1 MTTCKKMLSMLCM
14 VAILSFSLVF
24 VPTTKAQKMEQITI
38 SMEADANPAVAI
50 GIGFLALICV
60 VLAWYGISVVTDSTD
75 AQSCAAFVEGKIQE
89 FKESQNIK
97 IASIAMFSV
106 MHLNLIKQWVQEWI
120 ATQENAYVSS
130 GAVGNDF
137 GRFGAMIDNAF
148 YMSNSCS
155 FSSDVSFGSVTC
167 HSINIELSNVDDTF
181 CFVRTGYNINQSTLR
196 IFSTSASPITFTIN
210 YTDRDG
216 ESKTFSKSTEFM
228 AISNQSFYQFYF
240 GSGENFAW
248 TTNEQ
253 NLLGAY
259 ISSLCGLNLLNV
271 SVGDLYPSIAS
282 NLGVDYPISAPA
294 NKRITIPAAQDVF
307 NGTGSLESYG
317 IDNPDYI
324 DFGSALSRLQDMYG
338 NPALTWED
346 VINGVN
352 TGAISASDVLTATD
366 AIPYVNTDVATGEIA
381 TSDTAAENVKPVALP
396 NDLALPTTGEIIN
409 AKPYLPR
416 YSGDETTN
424 KFKLRL
430 FDFFPFCLPWD
441 IYQVLSSFDTDPVA
455 PVIEFPLGKF
465 FKNVP
470 GVDDD
475 TLEYVAKLDLGD
487 KNFYKWFEI
496 LRTLECVGIIVGLVL
511 VSRKLIHGGD

>member
-75 AQSCAAFVEGKIQE
+75 AQSCASFVEGKIQE

-106 MHLNLIKQWVQEWI
+106 MHLNLIKQWVSEWI
-120 ATQENAYVSS
+120 ATQENAYVASLNS
-130 GAVGNDF
+130 DF
-137 GRFGAMIDNAF
+137 LSYGVVIDDV
-148 YMSNSCS
+148 Y
-155 FSSDVSFGSVTC
+155 FSSANFSADC
-167 HSINIELSNVDDTF
+167 NI
-181 CFVRTGYNINQSTLR
+181 
-196 IFSTSASPITFTIN
+196 
-210 YTDRDG
+210 
-216 ESKTFSKSTEFM
+216 
-228 AISNQSFYQFYF
+228 
-240 GSGENFAW
+240 
-248 TTNEQ
+248 
-253 NLLGAY
+253 
-259 ISSLCGLNLLNV
+259 
-271 SVGDLYPSIAS
+271 SVGDFLVKSVSITQNDLNSSFAFYHFLSGSAHGLCVCSNGSSKISFTVDYIRNGSSNVISQVFSIDLFSSSSGLYIGNFFFPLDNPTSAAAIIGNTIVKILNLNCLS
-282 NLGVDYPISAPA
+282 QNSSSVNNLISQNLGVEHPISAPA
-294 NKRITIPAAQDVF
+294 NKEIVIPAAQDVF

-324 DFGSALSRLQDMYG
+324 DFGSALLRLQDMYG

-346 VINGVN
+346 VITGVN

-441 IYQVLSSFDTDPVA
+441 IYQILSSFDADPVA
-455 PVIEFPLGKF
+455 PVIELPLGKF

-470 GVDDD
+470 GVDED
-475 TLEYVAKLDLGD
+475 TTEYVAKLDLGD